1 MSLLPA
7 RDPERLLEGGMCL
20 LETVETDKGK
30 PFQAMQFS
38 LPPTLPGA
46 LLVRQA
52 LPQRGESRAVFA
64 LLRQRI
70 AEPRQTIGPEPR
82 GAWPSERLP
91 QTGDSLLGCPL
102 RRHYST
108 TQNLRFDREP

>member
-1 MSLLPA
+1 M
-7 RDPERLLEGGMCL
+7 RL
-20 LETVETDKGK
+20 LETVETEKRK
-30 PFQAMQFS
+30 PFQAMQFG
-38 LPPTLPGA
+38 LPPTLPGT

-64 LLRQRI
+64 LLRQRL

-82 GAWPSERLP
+82 RAWPSERLP
-91 QTGDSLLGCPL
+91 QRGDSLRGCAL

-108 TQNLRFDREP
+108 AQNLRFDR